1 MSNITPKTPS
11 HTFGYWR
18 PWKDNSNFIDSYLDY
33 SKDVSLTKYGADTV
47 GKYINQASK
56 QQVQAI
62 NQLGQAIGRGMNVL
76 SNKMSDINQT
86 LGFLNRNMDIQIE
99 QQKLSNLLLQNIV
112 ELLRV
117 PDSEKE
123 RQHSIELGI
132 KFFVNAN
139 KDSDLYADSLE
150 ELLKAESLMKQDY
163 FVLHRI
169 GCIYLHVNK
178 FINPEK
184 ALDYFIKAAKY
195 ASVESDPKAMR
206 LLNALRGNLT
216 LLYKLIP
223 NDNYYYDQ
231 IKLCDETISKVNDM
245 FDKIYQEDASAPSEP
260 RIPGRYHK
268 SRPSRYPN
276 RNELNKM
283 MDLAI
288 TSKKEIEM
296 NRAEL
301 ENLNKNG
308 MNEKEAQ
315 EMSLVFQS
323 INVKCEIITFIKQSD
338 EIDISEIQYLAAGS
352 YEKAAFAS
360 YVLGRFEDAVN
371 YQAKALKFDPV
382 PQNRFLLSKYQV
394 RNSNIQ
400 DAIVNLSECIDQLPT
415 LAIAAFK
422 EIDLINEPE
431 VIKLIT
437 EKNDAI
443 DNKIKQLAGKWKTV
457 ESTKANEVINEL
469 TELSQKSYEIKI
481 ADFNKYEKEGNT
493 INTGIT
499 ELEANIDAYINEIKK
514 TTYCTFDADK
524 IQTIIKELVLAKDLP
539 LEKMQEVFDQLNKE
553 LDADK
558 LIIGAKNLGGIV
570 LYIDLTGKHG
580 LVCADKDFGKAI
592 WGGAGKIGTE
602 NNVVNYEGN
611 IVNYTVDCIADGSG
625 MANTKKIVELASWY
639 IQEVKDGWFS
649 KKQVKTPAP
658 TAARLCLE
666 SIYNGYNDWYLPSQA
681 ELDLLYQN
689 KDKIGGFEG
698 VYLCSSEWG
707 GNPDLAVAKNFNNGE
722 TQSAWRDNEY
732 NVRAVRAF

>member
-1 MSNITPKTPS
+1 MSNIQPETPS
-11 HTFGYWR
+11 FILGYWR
-18 PWKDNSNFIDSYLDY
+18 PWKENSNVIDSYLDY

-47 GKYINQASK
+47 GKYINQASN

-76 SNKMSDINQT
+76 SNQMSDVNQT

-99 QQKLSNLLLQNIV
+99 QQKLSNLLLQNIA

-132 KFFVNAN
+132 KFFVNAK

-169 GCIYLHVNK
+169 GCIYLYVEKHM
-178 FINPEK
+178 NPEK
-184 ALDYFIKAAKY
+184 AFEYFVRAAKY
-195 ASVESDPKAMR
+195 ASVESDPGAVR
-206 LLNALRGNLT
+206 LANALTNNFNT
-216 LLYKLIP
+216 A
-223 NDNYYYDQ
+223 N
-231 IKLCDETISKVNDM
+231 S
-245 FDKIYQEDASAPSEP
+245 
-260 RIPGRYHK
+260 
-268 SRPSRYPN
+268 
-276 RNELNKM
+276 
-283 MDLAI
+283 
-288 TSKKEIEM
+288 
-296 NRAEL
+296 
-301 ENLNKNG
+301 NLNN
-308 MNEKEAQ
+308 
-315 EMSLVFQS
+315 
-323 INVKCEIITFIKQSD
+323 
-338 EIDISEIQYLAAGS
+338 SEEQIGLLAADS
-352 YEKAAFAS
+352 YEKAAFAA

-371 YQAKALKFDPV
+371 YQTKALKFDKD

-400 DAIVNLSECIDQLPT
+400 EAIVNLSECIDQLPT

-443 DNKIKQLAGKWKTV
+443 DNKIKQLTLKWKTV
-457 ESTKANEVINEL
+457 ESTKANEVIYEL

-524 IQTIIKELVLAKDLP
+524 IQKIIKELQLAKDLP
-539 LEKMQEVFDQLNKE
+539 LEKMQAAFDKLKKE
-553 LDADK
+553 IDADK
-558 LIIGAKNLGGIV
+558 FKIGSKYAGGIV
-570 LYIDLTGKHG
+570 FYLDKTGKHG
-580 LVCADKDFGKAI
+580 LVCADKDFGEAI
-592 WGGAGKIGTE
+592 WGGTGLIGAD
-602 NNVVNYEGN
+602 GN
-611 IVNYTVDCIADGSG
+611 GIANGSG
-625 MANTKKIVELASWY
+625 MANTKKMGKFNWNKI
-639 IQEVKDGWFS
+639 KGWFNTT
-649 KKQVKTPAP
+649 KTPAP

-666 SIYNGYNDWYLPSQA
+666 SNYNGYNDWYLPTLA
-681 ELDLLYQN
+681 ELKLIYLN
-689 KDKIGGFEG
+689 KDKIGGFADYYYWSSTETSNG
-698 VYLCSSEWG
+698 NAWDQDFSNGGQGDYGTTKDYKCS
-707 GNPDLAVAKNFNNGE
+707 
-722 TQSAWRDNEY
+722 
-732 NVRAVRAF
+732 VRAVRAF